1 MKVFA
6 ARVGVTITLLVI
18 MQSLPFRDGSLIVK
32 AASILAFIAVF
43 AAADLLIS
51 KYLKSD

>member
-6 ARVGVTITLLVI
+6 ARVGVTIILLVI
-18 MQSLPFRDGSLIVK
+18 MQASPFGDGPMMSKVV
-32 AASILAFIAVF
+32 SILAFIAVF
-43 AAADLLIS
+43 AAADFLIS